1 MPDFQ
6 QMNSLSEGFFKRALS
21 MSETDDT
28 LTTLT
33 RIANALERLAPP
45 KTADIDMKSHQG
57 YVWVSEKSSFHAVDE
72 IQRLPLDSL
81 QGIDQQKQQLL
92 ENTEYFAKG
101 MRANNA
107 LLWGARGTGKSSV
120 LKAVHGHLLEKGYD
134 IGLVEIQREDLG
146 DLPEVMARLS
156 KIDRAYILFCDDLAF
171 EQEDI
176 SYKSL
181 KAVLEGGLSGRP
193 RNLVFYATSNRRH
206 LMARQMIENEQS
218 TAINRSEAA
227 EEKISLSDRFGLWIG
242 FHNVD
247 QDTYLAMI
255 KWYVEYYQIPVSYDD
270 VRQDSLTWAIG
281 RGNRSGR
288 TAFQYILNLA
298 MQHGIKI

>member
-1 MPDFQ
+1 MMP
-6 QMNSLSEGFFKRALS
+6 
-21 MSETDDT
+21 TDENLDV
-28 LTTLT
+28 LK
-33 RIANALERLAPP
+33 RIADALDRLAPP
-45 KTADIDMKSHQG
+45 RDAEIDLIAHQG
-57 YVWVSEKSSFHAVDE
+57 YIWVAEKSNFHPVDD
-72 IQRLPLDSL
+72 IQRLPLESL
-81 QGIDQQKQQLL
+81 QGIDQQKQRLL

-120 LKAVHGHLLEKGYD
+120 MKAVHGHLIEAGYD
-134 IGLVEIQREDLG
+134 IGLVEIQREDLS
-146 DLPEVMARLS
+146 DLPEVMEHLAR
-156 KIDRAYILFCDDLAF
+156 IERAFILFCDDLAF
-171 EQEDI
+171 EQDDI

-206 LMARQMIENEQS
+206 LMPRDMIENERS
-218 TAINRSEAA
+218 TAINRSEAS

-247 QDTYLAMI
+247 QDTYLEMI
-255 KWYVEYYQIPVSYDD
+255 RWYIDYYKIPVSFEIA
-270 VRQDSLTWAIG
+270 RQDSLTWAMG

-298 MQHGIKI
+298 MQHGVKI

>member
-1 MPDFQ
+1 
-6 QMNSLSEGFFKRALS
+6 
-21 MSETDDT
+21 MSAPEEK
-28 LTTLT
+28 LAVLT

-45 KTADIDMKSHQG
+45 KIADTDLKSHQG
-57 YVWVSEKSSFHAVDE
+57 YIWVSEKSSFHAVEE
-72 IQRLPLDSL
+72 IQQLPLDSL
-81 QGIDQQKQQLL
+81 KGIDQQKQLLL

-120 LKAVHGHLLEKGYD
+120 LKAVHGHLLAKGYD

-146 DLPEVMARLS
+146 DLPEVMDRLS
-156 KIDRAYILFCDDLAF
+156 KIDRAFILFCDDLAF

-227 EEKISLSDRFGLWIG
+227 DEKISLSDRFGLWIG

-255 KWYVEYYQIPVSYDD
+255 KWYVEYYQIPVAYEE

-298 MQHGIKI
+298 MQHEIKI

>member
-1 MPDFQ
+1 MTP
-6 QMNSLSEGFFKRALS
+6 
-21 MSETDDT
+21 TDENLDV
-28 LTTLT
+28 LT
-33 RIANALERLAPP
+33 RIADALERLAPP
-45 KTADIDMKSHQG
+45 KNAEIDLTAHEG
-57 YVWVSEKSSFHAVDE
+57 YIWVAEKSNFHPVDE
-72 IQRLPLDSL
+72 IQRLPLESL
-81 QGIDQQKQQLL
+81 QGIDQQKHKLL

-120 LKAVHGHLLEKGYD
+120 MKAVHGHLLEAGYD
-134 IGLVEIQREDLG
+134 IGLVEIQREDLS
-146 DLPEVMARLS
+146 DLPEVMERLAR
-156 KIDRAYILFCDDLAF
+156 IERAYIIFCDDLAF
-171 EQEDI
+171 EQDDI

-206 LMARQMIENEQS
+206 LMPRDMIENERS
-218 TAINRSEAA
+218 TAINRSEAS

-242 FHNVD
+242 FHNID
-247 QDTYLAMI
+247 QDTYLEMI
-255 KWYVEYYQIPVSYDD
+255 RWYIDYYKIPVSYDIA
-270 VRQDSLTWAIG
+270 RQDSLTWAIG

-298 MQHGIKI
+298 MQHGVKI

>member
-1 MPDFQ
+1 MMP
-6 QMNSLSEGFFKRALS
+6 
-21 MSETDDT
+21 TDKNLDV
-28 LTTLT
+28 LK
-33 RIANALERLAPP
+33 RIADALDRLAPP
-45 KTADIDMKSHQG
+45 RDAEIDLTAHQG
-57 YVWVSEKSSFHAVDE
+57 YIWVAEKSNFHPVDD
-72 IQRLPLDSL
+72 IQRLPLESL
-81 QGIDQQKQQLL
+81 QGIDQQKQRLL

-120 LKAVHGHLLEKGYD
+120 MKAVHGHLIEAGYD
-134 IGLVEIQREDLG
+134 IGLVEIQREDLS
-146 DLPEVMARLS
+146 DLPEVMEHLAR
-156 KIDRAYILFCDDLAF
+156 IERAFILFCDDLAF
-171 EQEDI
+171 EQDDI

-206 LMARQMIENEQS
+206 LMPRDMIENERS
-218 TAINRSEAA
+218 TAINRSEAS

-247 QDTYLAMI
+247 QDTYLEMI
-255 KWYVEYYQIPVSYDD
+255 RWYVDYYKIPVSFEIA
-270 VRQDSLTWAIG
+270 RQDSLTWAMG

-298 MQHGIKI
+298 MQHGVKI

>member
-1 MPDFQ
+1 MMP
-6 QMNSLSEGFFKRALS
+6 
-21 MSETDDT
+21 TDENLDV
-28 LTTLT
+28 LK
-33 RIANALERLAPP
+33 RIADALDRLAPP
-45 KTADIDMKSHQG
+45 RDAEIDLTAHQG
-57 YVWVSEKSSFHAVDE
+57 YIWVAEKSNFHPVDD
-72 IQRLPLDSL
+72 IQRLPLESL
-81 QGIDQQKQQLL
+81 QGIDQQKQRLL

-120 LKAVHGHLLEKGYD
+120 MKAVHGHLIEAGYD
-134 IGLVEIQREDLG
+134 IGLVEIQREDLS
-146 DLPEVMARLS
+146 DLPEVMEHLAR
-156 KIDRAYILFCDDLAF
+156 IERAFILFCDDLAF
-171 EQEDI
+171 EQDDI

-206 LMARQMIENEQS
+206 LMPRDMIENERS
-218 TAINRSEAA
+218 TAINRSEAS

-247 QDTYLAMI
+247 QDTYLEMI
-255 KWYVEYYQIPVSYDD
+255 RWYIDYYKIPVSFEMA
-270 VRQDSLTWAIG
+270 RQDSLTWAMG

-298 MQHGIKI
+298 MQHGVKI

>member
-1 MPDFQ
+1 MMP
-6 QMNSLSEGFFKRALS
+6 
-21 MSETDDT
+21 TDENLDV
-28 LTTLT
+28 LK
-33 RIANALERLAPP
+33 RIADALDRLAPP
-45 KTADIDMKSHQG
+45 RDAEIDLTAHQG
-57 YVWVSEKSSFHAVDE
+57 YIWVAEKSNFHPVDD
-72 IQRLPLDSL
+72 IQRLPLESL
-81 QGIDQQKQQLL
+81 QGIDQQKQRLL

-101 MRANNA
+101 TRANNA

-120 LKAVHGHLLEKGYD
+120 MKAVHGHLIEAGYD
-134 IGLVEIQREDLG
+134 IGLVEIQREDLS
-146 DLPEVMARLS
+146 DLPEVMEHLAS
-156 KIDRAYILFCDDLAF
+156 IERAFILFCDDLAF
-171 EQEDI
+171 EQDDI

-206 LMARQMIENEQS
+206 LMPRDMIENERS
-218 TAINRSEAA
+218 TAINRSEAS

-247 QDTYLAMI
+247 QDTYLEMI
-255 KWYVEYYQIPVSYDD
+255 RWYIDYYKIPVSFEIA
-270 VRQDSLTWAIG
+270 RQDSLTWAMG

-298 MQHGIKI
+298 MQHGVKI